1 MANVN
6 NPNGFRAVKSL
17 SGSYLPTFSYMTKT
31 NVAIKAGDAVI
42 MLSNGTIDIALAASA
57 TIFGVS
63 QSTLTAE
70 SGVSKKILVVPASKD
85 IVFSGQCSGT
95 YTPVN
100 AGESVDIEG
109 ATGVMQVNEDAQS
122 TNVLRIVG
130 LEGGL
135 NNAVG
140 ANARV
145 LFTWCK
151 SQWAG
156 D

>member
-1 MANVN
+1 MANVD
-6 NPNGFRAVKSL
+6 NPNGFRAVKSM
-17 SGSYLPTFSYMTKT
+17 SGSFIPTFSYMTKA
-31 NVAIKAGDAVI
+31 NIALKAGDAVI
-42 MLSNGTIDIALAASA
+42 MLSSGLVDIALAAST
-57 TIFGVS
+57 TIFGVC
-63 QSTLTAE
+63 QSTVTAE
-70 SGVSKKILVVPASKD
+70 SGVSKKVLIVPASKD
-85 IVFSGQCSGT
+85 IIFSGQCSGT

-109 ATGVMQVNEDAQS
+109 ATGVMEVNEDAQS
-122 TNVLRIVG
+122 TGVVRIVG
-130 LEGGL
+130 LEGGV

-145 LFTWCK
+145 LFTWPK